1 LENAGRG
8 TVSNMTWTVLVASW
22 VGAPMIDFCEAVDFC
37 DVAAP
42 VRLSEASSVHK
53 YKYAFGLTRIMSMA
67 FLATLLGFASAVQA
81 VELPRLTTD
90 SVSSS
95 LQGADHPARADLT
108 RSIDYPDAA
117 GDSGRGIYPD
127 SAYSELREFAQQIG
141 PEQPRPA
148 IAAAVS
154 SDDDD
159 YSTLRQFVREISIQ
173 DPELVTAGPV
183 GASDRGID
191 GAYAALREFAQQTNP
206 HAMHRTADYKV
217 AEADSLFSA
226 IQQLLDKGSSD
237 QPSTG
242 DASKTVPKTPSKTPS
257 KAAAKAAKPAGDATI
272 VGTPVCLGCHTTQ
285 AASFGDTLMG
295 RTKQLA
301 CETCH
306 GPGSA
311 HAKAGGGRGVGGIIS
326 FRSDDQ
332 TRTAED
338 NNGIC
343 LGCHEKGDR
352 TYWDGSAHEARG
364 LACTNCHTI
373 MKHVSVKFQLKT
385 AFQPDTC
392 FQCHKDRRA
401 QMFRSSHM
409 PVREGKVVCSD
420 CHNPHGSATE
430 ALLKEPSINET
441 CYKCHAE
448 KRGPFLFEHT
458 PVRENCDNCH
468 EPHGSVNQFLLKVS
482 RPRLCVECHFG
493 SGFGHGQNAG
503 PLSAQTVSRQC
514 ENCHN
519 QIHGTNSPA
528 GALLQR

>member
-1 LENAGRG
+1 MIKLCAVTAFARLLEIRFLSTYKYVLHRSPLKKVLSTAFFA
-8 TVSNMTWTVLVASW
+8 TVLLGLAQ
-22 VGAPMIDFCEAVDFC
+22 
-37 DVAAP
+37 P
-42 VRLSEASSVHK
+42 VR
-53 YKYAFGLTRIMSMA
+53 
-67 FLATLLGFASAVQA
+67 A
-81 VELPRLTTD
+81 VELPRFTTD
-90 SVSSS
+90 SVSAS
-95 LQGADHPARADLT
+95 LLGADHPARADLL
-108 RSIDYPDAA
+108 RSIDSPDTA

-127 SAYSELREFAQQIG
+127 SAYSGLREFAQQIG
-141 PEQPRPA
+141 SEQPKRA

-154 SDDDD
+154 SDDD

-183 GASDRGID
+183 GTSDRGMD
-191 GAYAALREFAQQTNP
+191 GAYSALREFAQQTNP
-206 HAMHRTADYKV
+206 HAMHGTADYKV

-226 IQQLLDKGSSD
+226 IQQLLDKGHSD

-242 DASKTVPKTPSKTPS
+242 DTSKTAPKTPPKTTS
-257 KAAAKAAKPAGDATI
+257 KAAKPAGDAII
-272 VGTPVCLGCHTTQ
+272 VGTQVCLGCHATQ

-295 RTKQLA
+295 RTKTA

-311 HAKAGGGRGVGGIIS
+311 HVKAGGGRGVGGIIT
-326 FRSDDQ
+326 FRADDQ

-343 LGCHEKGDR
+343 LGCHQKGDR

-409 PVREGKVVCSD
+409 PIREGKVVCSD

-430 ALLKEPSINET
+430 ALLREPSINET

-468 EPHGSVNQFLLKVS
+468 EPHGSVNQYLLKVS

-493 SGFGHGQNAG
+493 TGFGHGQNAG
-503 PLSAQTVSRQC
+503 PLAAQTVSKQC

-519 QIHGTNSPA
+519 QIHGTNSPS

>member
-1 LENAGRG
+1 LKKVLSTAFFA
-8 TVSNMTWTVLVASW
+8 TVLLGLAQ
-22 VGAPMIDFCEAVDFC
+22 
-37 DVAAP
+37 P
-42 VRLSEASSVHK
+42 VR
-53 YKYAFGLTRIMSMA
+53 
-67 FLATLLGFASAVQA
+67 A
-81 VELPRLTTD
+81 VELPRFSTE
-90 SVSSS
+90 SVAAS
-95 LQGADHPARADLT
+95 LLGAAHPLHADLP
-108 RSIDYPDAA
+108 RSIGSPETVISGSGQPATA
-117 GDSGRGIYPD
+117 GEGDSSRGIYPD
-127 SAYSELREFAQQIG
+127 GAYSELREFAQQIG
-141 PEQPRPA
+141 AEQPNRA
-148 IAAAVS
+148 TAATVS

-159 YSTLRQFVREISIQ
+159 YSTLRTFVREISIQ
-173 DPELVTAGPV
+173 EPELVAAGPI
-183 GASDRGID
+183 GTSDRGMD
-191 GAYAALREFAQQTNP
+191 GVYSALREFAQQGAANQSE
-206 HAMHRTADYKV
+206 MHHTADYKV

-226 IQQLLDKGSSD
+226 IQQLLDKGNSD

-242 DASKTVPKTPSKTPS
+242 ETSKTAPKTPSKAVPKT
-257 KAAAKAAKPAGDATI
+257 AKAPVEATI
-272 VGTPVCLGCHTTQ
+272 VGTQVCLGCHTTQ
-285 AASFGDTLMG
+285 AATFGDTLMG
-295 RTKQLA
+295 RTKLA

-311 HAKAGGGRGVGGIIS
+311 HVKAGGGRGVGGIIS

-430 ALLKEPSINET
+430 ALLREPSINET

-468 EPHGSVNQFLLKVS
+468 EPHGSINEYLLKVS

-493 SGFGHGQNAG
+493 SGFGHGQNSG